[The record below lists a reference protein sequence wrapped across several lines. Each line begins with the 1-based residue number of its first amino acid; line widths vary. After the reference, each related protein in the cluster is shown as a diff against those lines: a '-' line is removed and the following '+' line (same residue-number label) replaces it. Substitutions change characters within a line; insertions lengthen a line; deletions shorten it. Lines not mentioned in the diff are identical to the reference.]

1 MPSPVYFVPEM
12 TPNQRAFLNT
22 HSNLR
27 NLVYNIVYPAQQY
40 KKGSKMTFP
49 TYINL
54 AFKER
59 GIRNRLSRLNTNGVH
74 RVFNM
79 VPVLVANKPRRE
91 LTIEKVKLLLPLP
104 KKSPPRTKNARSR
117 PPTSRR

>member
-12 TPNQRAFLNT
+12 TPNRRAFLNT
-22 HSNLR
+22 NSNLR

-59 GIRNRLSRLNTNGVH
+59 AIRNRLSRLNTNGVH

-79 VPVLVANKPRRE
+79 VPVLVANKPRRA
-91 LTIEKVKLLLPLP
+91 LTIQKVKLLLPLP
-104 KKSPPRTKNARSR
+104 KKSPPRTKNARPR
-117 PPTSRR
+117 TATSRR